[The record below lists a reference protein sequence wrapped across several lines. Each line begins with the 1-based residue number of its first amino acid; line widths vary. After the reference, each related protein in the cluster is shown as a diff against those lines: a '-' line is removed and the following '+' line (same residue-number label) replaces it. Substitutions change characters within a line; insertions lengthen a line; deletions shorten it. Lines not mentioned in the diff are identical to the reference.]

1 MSVPRDPFWISV
13 PAATFNRPDAFP
25 AGTRA
30 FLSPLS
36 HADRVVFAA
45 GPQGDRLQLRLEV
58 ACATPEAAAD
68 LVKQFSGVTG
78 LLKSMIEREHMKPNP
93 RDLSG
98 LLVAGSFEQHQST
111 VIGTWPVERGFVEAL
126 ASGQIQ

>member
-1 MSVPRDPFWISV
+1 MTDK
-13 PAATFNRPDAFP
+13 AAQAIAILKDARKQD
-25 AGTRA
+25 AETAVRA
-30 FLSPLS
+30 
-36 HADRVVFAA
+36 AKKVIFAA

-58 ACATPEAAAD
+58 ACATPQAAAD
-68 LVKQFSGVTG
+68 LVKEFSSVTG
-78 LLKSMIEREHMKPNP
+78 LLKSMIEREHMTPNT

-98 LLVAGSFEQHQST
+98 VLVAGTFEQRQST